1 MMHIRI
7 MRMRMHQ
14 DGVAVRMRMRLS
26 GGITRPMRV
35 LMVRIVHMTVLM
47 LGRLMPVHMLVPLG

>member
-1 MMHIRI
+1 
-7 MRMRMHQ
+7 MRMHQ

-47 LGRLMPVHMLVPLG
+47 LGRLVPVHMLVPLR